1 MSTNGSR
8 QVMDGQAIQRSVM
21 RIAHEV
27 VERNRGTEGLALI
40 GIRSRG
46 VYLAQR
52 LRRALQEIVG
62 GGLIPFG
69 GVGITLYRDELDRG
83 LQTARVQ
90 GTDIHFPLEG
100 RSNLLVDERSS

>member
-52 LRRALQEIVG
+52 LRRASELADGNPRSCDE
-62 GGLIPFG
+62 L
-69 GVGITLYRDELDRG
+69 GVGFGDRAKLAQFDG
-83 LQTARVQ
+83 A
-90 GTDIHFPLEG
+90 GG
-100 RSNLLVDERSS
+100 